1 MIDFLEVKIN
11 KRNNYLLKRFTDEL
25 IWAKNPSDGVAYGN
39 IPDLSVKW
47 SYSPITTSD
56 KFPQLY
62 HGLLARNTL
71 DPDYNEV
78 RSRPNS
84 PYWGMFNEI
93 VETTLNENGI
103 ENNGVTRAC
112 INMTYHIPGYE
123 FFDPHVDSY
132 FDHYNVILYLNENDG
147 NTVVFD
153 VEGDKENPEQ
163 VTVNGKTYNLT
174 GSAIDYNDVDW
185 ENDPLPI
192 KHECKPEFGK
202 MFIVNGKYFHTIR
215 TPAPGNLRIISVFN
229 VAV

>member
-1 MIDFLEVKIN
+1 VIDFLEVKIN

-25 IWAKNPSDGVAYGN
+25 IWAKNPLDEGIADGAV
-39 IPDLSVKW
+39 PDLAVKW
-47 SYSPITTSD
+47 SYNPITTSD
-56 KFPQLY
+56 KFPQLN
-62 HGLLARNTL
+62 HGLLARNF
-71 DPDYNEV
+71 N
-78 RSRPNS
+78 RPNS
-84 PYWGMFNEI
+84 PYFGMFNEI
-93 VETTLNENGI
+93 LETTLNENGI

-112 INMTYHIPGYE
+112 LNMTYHIPGYE
-123 FFDPHVDSY
+123 FFDPHVDNY

-174 GSAIDYNDVDW
+174 GSSIDYNDVDW

>member
-25 IWAKNPSDGVAYGN
+25 IWAKNPLDEGIADGAV
-39 IPDLSVKW
+39 PDLAVKW
-47 SYSPITTSD
+47 SYNPITTSD
-56 KFPQLY
+56 KFPQLN
-62 HGLLARNTL
+62 HGLLARNF
-71 DPDYNEV
+71 D
-78 RSRPNS
+78 RPNS
-84 PYWGMFNEI
+84 PYFGMFNEI
-93 VETTLNENGI
+93 LETTLNENGI

-112 INMTYHIPGYE
+112 LNMTYHIPGYE
-123 FFDPHVDSY
+123 FFDPHVDNY

-163 VTVNGKTYNLT
+163 VTVNGKTYHLT

>member
-25 IWAKNPSDGVAYGN
+25 IWGKDPGDGVAYGN

-93 VETTLNENGI
+93 LETTLNENGI

-132 FDHYNVILYLNENDG
+132 FDHYNVILYLNETEG

-163 VTVNGKTYNLT
+163 VTVNGKTYDLT

-202 MFIVNGKYFHTIR
+202 MFIVNGKYFPFYKKSYTR
-215 TPAPGNLRIISVFN
+215 KFKNYLCL
-229 VAV
+229 

>member
-25 IWAKNPSDGVAYGN
+25 IWAKDPGDGVAYGN

-132 FDHYNVILYLNENDG
+132 FDHYNVILYLNETEG

-163 VTVNGKTYNLT
+163 VTVNGKTYDLM

>member
-1 MIDFLEVKIN
+1 VIDFLEVKIN

-25 IWAKNPSDGVAYGN
+25 IWAKDPGDGVAYGN

-132 FDHYNVILYLNENDG
+132 FDHYNVILYLNETEG

-163 VTVNGKTYNLT
+163 VTVNGKTYDLM

-202 MFIVNGKYFHTIR
+202 MFIVNGKYFHSIR
-215 TPAPGNLRIISVFN
+215 NPTPGNLRIISVFN

>member
-25 IWAKNPSDGVAYGN
+25 IWAKNPLDGGIADGAV
-39 IPDLSVKW
+39 PDLSVKW
-47 SYSPITTSD
+47 SYNPITTSD
-56 KFPQLY
+56 KFPQLN
-62 HGLLARNTL
+62 HGLLARNF
-71 DPDYNEV
+71 N
-78 RSRPNS
+78 RPNS
-84 PYWGMFNEI
+84 PYFGMFNEI
-93 VETTLNENGI
+93 LETTLNENGI

-132 FDHYNVILYLNENDG
+132 FDHYNVILYLNETEG

-163 VTVNGKTYNLT
+163 VTVNGKTYDLT

>member
-25 IWAKNPSDGVAYGN
+25 IWAKNPLDEGIADGAV
-39 IPDLSVKW
+39 PDLAVKW
-47 SYSPITTSD
+47 SYNPITTSD
-56 KFPQLY
+56 KFPQLN
-62 HGLLARNTL
+62 HGLLARNF
-71 DPDYNEV
+71 N
-78 RSRPNS
+78 RPNS
-84 PYWGMFNEI
+84 PYFGMFNEI
-93 VETTLNENGI
+93 LETTLNENGI

-112 INMTYHIPGYE
+112 LNMTYHIPGYE
-123 FFDPHVDSY
+123 FFDPHVDNY

-174 GSAIDYNDVDW
+174 GSSIDYNDVDW

>member
-1 MIDFLEVKIN
+1 
-11 KRNNYLLKRFTDEL
+11 
-25 IWAKNPSDGVAYGN
+25 
-39 IPDLSVKW
+39 
-47 SYSPITTSD
+47 
-56 KFPQLY
+56 
-62 HGLLARNTL
+62 
-71 DPDYNEV
+71 
-78 RSRPNS
+78 
-84 PYWGMFNEI
+84 
-93 VETTLNENGI
+93 
-103 ENNGVTRAC
+103 
-112 INMTYHIPGYE
+112 MTYHIPGYE

-132 FDHYNVILYLNENDG
+132 FDHYNVILYLNETEG

-163 VTVNGKTYNLT
+163 VTVNGKTYDLT